1 MASIWASRICPVFS
15 IYSTKGITH
24 DYGIIPKGTILVV
37 PDGYKFNINRYI
49 GDTFIDSTSGSGIYE
64 FNEDTKT
71 IIDISKLDDSDL
83 LITNAPEVY
92 TYSLVKNVETIE
104 VYHVG
109 VGKRYTSFT
118 SCIRDLKDNENEKVI
133 YVHAGSYNIF
143 SEIGGSSFAL
153 SIENETNWVNVCDIV
168 PPNTKIIGL
177 GYVEFYFLPT
187 VDEIGYNA
195 SQLLSPLNISGSCTV
210 ENINIVAQNCRYCI
224 HDETGTDPKYYG
236 ARKIYKNVRCFK
248 LDAGTKNDKVYGKAH
263 AYACGFCRDMYFEFD
278 NCYFEGEW
286 ASFYMHNSD
295 IPLDNS
301 PSILMNNCISLA
313 RKTDGNGSSC
323 TFTSY
328 TNSIQH
334 ILTNLN
340 SCYFKSNI
348 KLATGSDSLVK
359 NAYDVTL
366 LHCNDKNVVI
376 EEMQNQYNPHI
387 YR

>member
-1 MASIWASRICPVFS
+1 
-15 IYSTKGITH
+15 
-24 DYGIIPKGTILVV
+24 
-37 PDGYKFNINRYI
+37 
-49 GDTFIDSTSGSGIYE
+49 
-64 FNEDTKT
+64 
-71 IIDISKLDDSDL
+71 
-83 LITNAPEVY
+83 
-92 TYSLVKNVETIE
+92 
-104 VYHVG
+104 
-109 VGKRYTSFT
+109 
-118 SCIRDLKDNENEKVI
+118 
-133 YVHAGSYNIF
+133 
-143 SEIGGSSFAL
+143 
-153 SIENETNWVNVCDIV
+153 
-168 PPNTKIIGL
+168 
-177 GYVEFYFLPT
+177 
-187 VDEIGYNA
+187 
-195 SQLLSPLNISGSCTV
+195 
-210 ENINIVAQNCRYCI
+210 
-224 HDETGTDPKYYG
+224 
-236 ARKIYKNVRCFK
+236 
-248 LDAGTKNDKVYGKAH
+248 
-263 AYACGFCRDMYFEFD
+263 MYFEFD

-366 LHCNDKNVVI
+366 LHCNDKNVVV